1 MARITGLKPVRSRA
15 KRVSISLDG
24 RPALSIEAEVFARQM
39 PRVGQEL
46 SQDQIEALK
55 RQDERQRC
63 HNAASRYLVYRPRS
77 ASELRQHLLRR
88 GFNAE
93 TIGAVIAEL
102 AEKGL
107 VDDAAFARFWK
118 ENRDT
123 FSPRS
128 RRLISVELRQK
139 GIAAAVIEQ
148 VTGQADDNQS
158 AYRAA
163 QKKAERLHLGDYQ
176 VFRRRLGVFL
186 KRRGYGYGVVQET
199 VARLWRELGGAEE
212 QLP

>member
-1 MARITGLKPVRSRA
+1 LARITALKPGRSRA
-15 KRVSISLDG
+15 KRINISLDG
-24 RPALSIEAEVFARQM
+24 RPALSIEAEVFAREM

-46 SQDQIEALK
+46 SPDQIEALK
-55 RQDERQRC
+55 RQNERQRC
-63 HNAASRYLVYRPRS
+63 YNAASRNLAYRPRS

-88 GFNAE
+88 GFDAE
-93 TIGAVIAEL
+93 TISAVITEL
-102 AEKGL
+102 MEKGL

-128 RRLISVELRQK
+128 SRLISVELRQK

-148 VTGQADDNQS
+148 VTSQDDDSQS

-163 QKKAERLHLGDYQ
+163 QKKAGRLPLGDYQ
-176 VFRRRLGVFL
+176 VFRRRLGDFL

>member
-1 MARITGLKPVRSRA
+1 MARITGLKPGCGRSN
-15 KRVSISLDG
+15 KVSISLAG
-24 RPALSIEAEVFARQM
+24 KPALSIEAEVFARQM

-46 SQDQIEALK
+46 SQGQIEALK

-63 HNAASRYLVYRPRS
+63 YNTASRYLAYRPRS
-77 ASELRQHLLRR
+77 ESELRQRLLKR

-93 TIGAVIAEL
+93 VIGTVVAEL

-107 VDDAAFARFWK
+107 VDDTAFARFWK

-128 RRLISVELRQK
+128 RWLLSAELRQK
-139 GIAAAVIEQ
+139 GITADVIEQ
-148 VTGQADDNQS
+148 VTGQADDIDS

-163 QKKAERLHLGDYQ
+163 LKKARRLSLGDFQ
-176 VFRRRLGVFL
+176 IFRRCLGDFL
-186 KRRGYGYGVVQET
+186 MRRGYSYGIVQET
-199 VARLWRELGGAEE
+199 VAKLWQELSGTED
-212 QLP
+212 Q

>member
-1 MARITGLKPVRSRA
+1 LARITGLKPGRSRA
-15 KRVSISLDG
+15 KRVNISLDG
-24 RPALSIEAEVFARQM
+24 KPALSIEAEVFAREL

-63 HNAASRYLVYRPRS
+63 YNTASRYLAYRPRS
-77 ASELRQHLLRR
+77 KSELRQRLLKR
-88 GFNAE
+88 GFGAE
-93 TIGAVIAEL
+93 AIGAVVTEL

-128 RRLISVELRQK
+128 SWLVSAELKQK
-139 GIAAAVIEQ
+139 GVAADVIEQ
-148 VTGQADDNQS
+148 VTGQADDAQS

-163 QKKAERLHLGDYQ
+163 RKKAGRLPLGDYQ
-176 VFRRRLGVFL
+176 VFRRRLGDFL
-186 KRRGYGYGVVQET
+186 RRRGYGYGVVQET
-199 VARLWRELGGAEE
+199 VTGLWRELGGAEE
-212 QLP
+212 QLT

>member
-1 MARITGLKPVRSRA
+1 MAKITGLKPGRGRA
-15 KRVSISLDG
+15 RRFSISLDG
-24 RPALSIEAEVFARQM
+24 KPALSIEAEVFAREM

-63 HNAASRYLVYRPRS
+63 HNTASRYLAYRPRS
-77 ASELRQHLLRR
+77 ASELRQRLLRR
-88 GFNAE
+88 GFGAE
-93 TIGAVIAEL
+93 TIVAVIAEL

-128 RRLISVELRQK
+128 RWLVSAELRQK
-139 GIAAAVIEQ
+139 GVAAAVIEQ
-148 VTGQADDNQS
+148 VTGQADDSQS

-163 QKKAERLHLGDYQ
+163 QKKAGRLPLGDYQ
-176 VFRRRLGVFL
+176 VFRRRLGDFL
-186 KRRGYGYGVVQET
+186 KRRGYGYEVVQET
-199 VARLWRELGGAEE
+199 VSRLWRELGGTEE

>member
-63 HNAASRYLVYRPRS
+63 YNAASRYLAHRPRS
-77 ASELRQHLLRR
+77 ASELRQRLLKR

-107 VDDAAFARFWK
+107 VDDTAFARFWK

-128 RRLISVELRQK
+128 RRLISAELRQK
-139 GIAAAVIEQ
+139 GIAAAIIEQ
-148 VTGQADDNQS
+148 VTGQDDDSQS

-163 QKKAERLHLGDYQ
+163 QKKAGRLPPGDYQ
-176 VFRRRLGVFL
+176 VFRRRLGDFL
-186 KRRGYGYGVVQET
+186 RRRGYGYGVVQET
-199 VARLWRELGGAEE
+199 VAGLWRELSGTEE

>member
-1 MARITGLKPVRSRA
+1 MTRITGLKPGRSRS
-15 KRVSISLDG
+15 KRVNISLDG
-24 RPALSIEAEVFARQM
+24 RPALSIEAEVYAQQM

-63 HNAASRYLVYRPRS
+63 HNTASRYLAYRPRS
-77 ASELRQHLLRR
+77 KSELRQRLLNR
-88 GFNAE
+88 GFGAE
-93 TIGAVIAEL
+93 TISAVVTEL

-107 VDDAAFARFWK
+107 VDDTAFARFWK

-128 RRLISVELRQK
+128 RWLVSAELRQK
-139 GIAAAVIEQ
+139 GVAAAVIEQ
-148 VTGQADDNQS
+148 VTGQADDSQS

-163 QKKAERLHLGDYQ
+163 QKKAGRLPLGDYH
-176 VFRRRLGVFL
+176 VFRRRLGDFL

-199 VARLWRELGGAEE
+199 VARLWRELGGTEE